1 MPATSSNVSLIT
13 NWRQN
18 CKNVNFCTQSKCP
31 RQIFTP
37 REERKSRQVYL
48 EGMVVKQVLLQVNAL
63 SNPLLHVKGLKC
75 FSAILQCLNE
85 ICKQRVFLLTCMFA
99 ALSLT
104 QLLITKR
111 YLAQKKV
118 GWVKMWPSEKQAQW
132 KSGWE
137 MKSHEDPNL
146 AQVAVV
152 CKQVPAQPR
161 GVSSCAGDLVL
172 ACFAFALSTGQPFKI
187 FPEKALGRRS
197 SLHEVPL

>member
-1 MPATSSNVSLIT
+1 MIRDEIETSRIQTFYDEREKSTFTLLQQPPHAGDLLKRVLDH
-13 NWRQN
+13 QLEAELQ
-18 CKNVNFCTQSKCP
+18 NVNFCTQSKCP
-31 RQIFTP
+31 RLIFTP

-48 EGMVVKQVLLQVNAL
+48 EGMVVAQVLLQVNAL

-118 GWVKMWPSEKQAQW
+118 G
-132 KSGWE
+132 
-137 MKSHEDPNL
+137 
-146 AQVAVV
+146 
-152 CKQVPAQPR
+152 
-161 GVSSCAGDLVL
+161 
-172 ACFAFALSTGQPFKI
+172 
-187 FPEKALGRRS
+187 
-197 SLHEVPL
+197 